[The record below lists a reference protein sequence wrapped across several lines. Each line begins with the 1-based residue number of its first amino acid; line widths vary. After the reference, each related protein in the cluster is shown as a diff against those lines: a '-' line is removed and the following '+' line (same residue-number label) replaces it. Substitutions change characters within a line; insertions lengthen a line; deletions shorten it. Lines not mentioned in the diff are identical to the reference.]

1 MVSRVRSSLVVSAV
15 AVATTMLG
23 AGCAASGP
31 SGSHSTTDSAAPP
44 AASAGTSA
52 GAGSAAGCDRSAWQS
67 APLTVTHAAAVP
79 PVTTV
84 SAVRTAEH
92 PECGYDRLV
101 LDISG
106 SMPSYSVRYV
116 YQVIADPSGKPITL
130 PGVRY
135 LLITLRSAQAHTAGG
150 AATISRAV
158 QQPGYQAL
166 QSWTVASNF
175 EGVVT
180 IAVGLPSQV
189 SIRTG
194 ELQGHLYID
203 FKR

>member
-1 MVSRVRSSLVVSAV
+1 
-15 AVATTMLG
+15 
-23 AGCAASGP
+23 
-31 SGSHSTTDSAAPP
+31 
-44 AASAGTSA
+44 
-52 GAGSAAGCDRSAWQS
+52 
-67 APLTVTHAAAVP
+67 
-79 PVTTV
+79 
-84 SAVRTAEH
+84 
-92 PECGYDRLV
+92 V

-106 SMPSYSVRYV
+106 RMPSYSVRYV
-116 YQVIADPSGKPITL
+116 YQVIADASGKPITL

-135 LLITLRSAQAHTAGG
+135 LLITLRSAQAHIAGG

-166 QSWTVASNF
+166 QSWTVASDF

-194 ELQGHLYID
+194 ELPGHLYID

>member
-1 MVSRVRSSLVVSAV
+1 V
-15 AVATTMLG
+15 
-23 AGCAASGP
+23 
-31 SGSHSTTDSAAPP
+31 
-44 AASAGTSA
+44 
-52 GAGSAAGCDRSAWQS
+52 WQS
-67 APLTVTHAAAVP
+67 APIAVTHAAAVP
-79 PVTTV
+79 PVPTV

-106 SMPSYSVRYV
+106 SMPSYSIRYV
-116 YQVIADPSGKPITL
+116 SQVIADPSGQAITV
-130 PGVRY
+130 PGVSY
-135 LLITLRSAQAHTAGG
+135 LLITLKSAQAHTDAG

-158 QQPGYQAL
+158 QQPGYQSL
-166 QSWTVASNF
+166 QSWTLASDF

-194 ELQGHLYID
+194 ELPGHLFID

>member
-1 MVSRVRSSLVVSAV
+1 MVSRVRSSIVVSAV

-31 SGSHSTTDSAAPP
+31 SGSHSTTNGSAP
-44 AASAGTSA
+44 AVSANASAGT
-52 GAGSAAGCDRSAWQS
+52 GLAAGCDSSAWQS
-67 APLTVTHAAAVP
+67 APVTVTHAGAVP
-79 PVTTV
+79 PVPTV

-106 SMPSYSVRYV
+106 TMPSYSIRYV
-116 YQVIADPSGKPITL
+116 NQVIADPSGKPVTL

-135 LLITLRSAQAHTAGG
+135 LLITLHSAQAHNATG

-166 QSWTVASNF
+166 ESWVVAGDF

-180 IAVGLPSQV
+180 LAVGLPTQV

-194 ELQGHLYID
+194 ELPGHLYVD
-203 FKR
+203 FRR